1 MNDDETFEELIE
13 SYLEMSRSGTAPG
26 IEDFARLHSEHA
38 DRLLDLLPMMMRME
52 DCAAESRRNH
62 SLPGGEFPDLQ
73 GTDYRLVRKI
83 GTGGMGEVFEAIQI
97 SLNRKVAVKV
107 LSRSLTSDPAQR
119 EQFENEARVIA
130 MLHHPNIVK
139 IYNAGVSAD
148 RCYYAMELINGTGLN
163 HYETCAPREVARLGL
178 QAARALSYAHS
189 CGVLHCDVKPA
200 NLLLDYHGE
209 IHIGDFGLAFVMK
222 DAAGEQGRP
231 GMRSG
236 TLRYMAPERLK
247 HGINSFAGDQYS
259 FGVTLYELVTQAPVL
274 QEQNPRKLI
283 DRICA
288 APLPPL
294 QCTEPDL
301 AAIVNRCI
309 SFDPSDRYPNMEKA
323 AEDLE
328 HFLHHEPVSA
338 ADTSVFRRFRLWSKR
353 KPAVAALSLLTLT
366 AFAAF
371 AVAVT
376 VGYVRTNSAL
386 KLAER
391 NAAAANAA
399 LSDIFAHIE
408 HRTPTSSGSELLS
421 RLMPYYQDIAEQ
433 RNLPQSEIADMN
445 LLIGTAA
452 MRSGNY
458 PLAENA
464 FRRASELQP
473 DGATLNRLAAAL
485 RQQGKTVQADLT
497 THQVIYA
504 YPDSIEAVR
513 AHQSLGEYDEAF
525 ELLRSL
531 LQQNR
536 NDPEC
541 LYQYALLLETQPKF
555 ATPENR
561 IGDIPPNPSAL
572 LERLA
577 KQYPD
582 RMEFSLAFVDLTS
595 RKLSTPGRFTPQDRQ
610 SLEQALTL
618 ADRLLAG
625 FPNTPEVASAAVEL
639 YDAYIAQL
647 RRSGDQTAARKEE
660 ARLQGMLEILYHSPD
675 APDEVKETLLT
686 MQLEQLEQMIDAWT
700 RLPNAAAR
708 NNQSGQ
714 YRDLAM
720 KIRDELDDYHGD
732 KQEEFLNTLGQLWA
746 KTGSQMPIASA
757 RRQFVQNRRQPANP
771 DFGRTGPQERQNPVS
786 QQRTRTR
793 TPGGQ
798 QNGSGTRQERTG
810 RGGTIPMPGMITRP
824 FAPERSR
831 FNRGEQPQG
840 GAGRA
845 GGTVDRTRTD
855 ANGTSDRTRTDANG
869 TADRT
874 RTDANGTADRTRS
887 DANGTADRT
896 RSDVNGSADR
906 SSTDSGTDSGVSPD
920 TPAGENP

>member
-1 MNDDETFEELIE
+1 MNDDTTFEALIE
-13 SYLEMSRSGTAPG
+13 SYLEMFREGTAPDIG
-26 IEDFARLHSEHA
+26 DFTHLHPEYA
-38 DRLLDLLPMMMRME
+38 DRLADLLPLMVKME
-52 DCAAESRRNH
+52 NCAADSRRDH
-62 SLPGGEFPDLQ
+62 AVSGGDFPDLS
-73 GTDYRLVRKI
+73 GSDYRLIRKI
-83 GTGGMGEVFEAIQI
+83 GTGGMGEVFEATQI
-97 SLNRKVAVKV
+97 SLDRKVAVKV
-107 LSRSLTSDPAQR
+107 LSPSLTSDPAQR

-163 HYETCAPREVARLGL
+163 RYETCAPREIARLGL

-200 NLLLDYHGE
+200 NLLLDTHGE
-209 IHIGDFGLAFVMK
+209 LHIGDFGLAFVLQ
-222 DAAGEQGRP
+222 DAAGKQGRP

-274 QEQNPRKLI
+274 QEQNPQKLI

-294 QCTEPDL
+294 KCAEPDL

-309 SFDPSDRYPNMEKA
+309 SFDPAARYPGM
-323 AEDLE
+323 AEVAKDLE
-328 HFLHHEPVSA
+328 HFLRHEPVSA
-338 ADTSVFRRFRLWSKR
+338 ASTSVFRRFRLWSKR
-353 KPAVAALSLLTLT
+353 KPAVAALSLLALT
-366 AFAAF
+366 AVMAFAA
-371 AVAVT
+371 AVT

-386 KLAER
+386 KLAEK

-408 HRTPTSSGSELLS
+408 HRSPTSSGSELLS

-445 LLIGTAA
+445 LMIGTAA

-473 DGATLNRLAAAL
+473 DGATMNQLAAAL
-485 RQQGKTVQADLT
+485 RLQGKTVQADLT
-497 THQVIYA
+497 SHQVVYA
-504 YPDSIEAVR
+504 YPGSIEAVR
-513 AHQSLGEYDEAF
+513 AHQALGEYDEAF
-525 ELLRSL
+525 EKLRCL
-531 LQQNR
+531 LQQDR
-536 NDPEC
+536 NDPDR
-541 LYQYALLLETQPKF
+541 LYQYALLLETQPRF
-555 ATPENR
+555 AVPELR
-561 IGDIPPNPSAL
+561 IGDIPPNPSVL

-639 YDAYIAQL
+639 YNAHIAQL

-660 ARLQGMLEILYHSPD
+660 ARLQGMLEILYLSPD

-686 MQLEQLEQMIDAWT
+686 MQMEQLEQMIDAWT
-700 RLPNAAAR
+700 RLQNPSAR
-708 NNQSGQ
+708 NQAGRQ
-714 YRDLAM
+714 YEELAL
-720 KIRDELDDYHGD
+720 KIRDELYDYHGD
-732 KQEEFLNTLGQLWA
+732 RQEDFLNKLGQLWS
-746 KTGSQMPIASA
+746 KTGSAMPIESA
-757 RRQFVQNRRQPANP
+757 RRQFDQARRQME
-771 DFGRTGPQERQNPVS
+771 FGRAGLTERQNPGP

-793 TPGGQ
+793 NPAGPQT
-798 QNGSGTRQERTG
+798 GTRQERIGRGMGGGFMPPAGGEMRPFAPNRSTGNRGGQTPDRNG
-810 RGGTIPMPGMITRP
+810 RGGTSPDNTQDQDTRP
-824 FAPERSR
+824 AIQELSPVD
-831 FNRGEQPQG
+831 RGEQVPG
-840 GAGRA
+840 GV
-845 GGTVDRTRTD
+845 GG
-855 ANGTSDRTRTDANG
+855 
-869 TADRT
+869 
-874 RTDANGTADRTRS
+874 
-887 DANGTADRT
+887 
-896 RSDVNGSADR
+896 
-906 SSTDSGTDSGVSPD
+906 GVL
-920 TPAGENP
+920 

>member
-1 MNDDETFEELIE
+1 VNDDTTFEDLVE
-13 SYLEMSRSGTAPG
+13 SYFEMSRSGTAPD
-26 IEDFARLHSEHA
+26 IEEFARRYPEHE
-38 DRLLDLLPMMMRME
+38 DRLLDLLPTMMKME
-52 DCAAESRRNH
+52 DCAAENRRNR
-62 SLPGGEFPDLQ
+62 SVPGGESPDLQ

-83 GTGGMGEVFEAIQI
+83 GTGGMGEVFEAVQI

-200 NLLLDYHGE
+200 NLLLDNRGE

-222 DAAGEQGRP
+222 DAGEQGRP

-283 DRICA
+283 DRICS

-294 QCTEPDL
+294 QCSEPDL
-301 AAIVNRCI
+301 AAIINRCI
-309 SFDPSDRYPNMEKA
+309 GFDPAARYPSMEKA

-338 ADTSVFRRFRLWSKR
+338 ADTSVFRRFRLWAQR
-353 KPAVAALSLLTLT
+353 KPAVAALSLLAMTAIL
-366 AFAAF
+366 AFAA
-371 AVAVT
+371 AVT
-376 VGYVRTNSAL
+376 IGFIRTNSAL
-386 KLAER
+386 KLAEK

-433 RNLPQSEIADMN
+433 RNLPQSEIAEMN
-445 LLIGTAA
+445 LMIGTAA

-464 FRRASELQP
+464 FRRAYELQP
-473 DGATLNRLAAAL
+473 DGGTLNQLAAAL
-485 RQQGKTVQADLT
+485 RQEGKTVQADLT
-497 THQVIYA
+497 SHQVVYA
-504 YPDSIEAVR
+504 YPGSIEAVR

-531 LQQNR
+531 LSQNR

-541 LYQYALLLETQPKF
+541 LYQYALLLETQPQF
-555 ATPENR
+555 AVSEVR
-561 IGDIPPNPSAL
+561 IGDIPQNPSVL

-582 RMEFSLAFVDLTS
+582 RMEFPLAFVDLTS
-595 RKLSTPGRFTPQDRQ
+595 RKLNTPGRFTPQDRQ

-639 YDAYIAQL
+639 YNAHIAQL
-647 RRSGDQTAARKEE
+647 RRSGDQAAARKEE
-660 ARLQGMLEILYHSPD
+660 ARLQGMLEILYRSPD
-675 APDEVKETLLT
+675 APDEVKETLLA
-686 MQLEQLEQMIDAWT
+686 MQLEQLEQMIGALT
-700 RLPNAAAR
+700 RMQNPPAR
-708 NNQSGQ
+708 NQAGRQ
-714 YRDLAM
+714 YEELAL

-732 KQEEFLNTLGQLWA
+732 KQEEFLNELGQLWS
-746 KTGSQMPIASA
+746 KTGSAMPITSA
-757 RRQFVQNRRQPANP
+757 RRQFVQAGRQPGPGRLNP
-771 DFGRTGPQERQNPVS
+771 NPIPQ
-786 QQRTRTR
+786 QQRARTR
-793 TPGGQ
+793 NQGGQ
-798 QNGSGTRQERTG
+798 QNGAWQERIGRGSGGGFMPPAGGVMRPFAPNRATGSRGEQSPGGIG
-810 RGGTIPMPGMITRP
+810 RGGTMQGGQPGAAARP
-824 FAPERSR
+824 QERPASNRVEQTQQDVQPGAAPQPQTQERSASD
-831 FNRGEQPQG
+831 RGE
-840 GAGRA
+840 
-845 GGTVDRTRTD
+845 
-855 ANGTSDRTRTDANG
+855 
-869 TADRT
+869 
-874 RTDANGTADRTRS
+874 
-887 DANGTADRT
+887 
-896 RSDVNGSADR
+896 
-906 SSTDSGTDSGVSPD
+906 
-920 TPAGENP
+920 

>member
-1 MNDDETFEELIE
+1 VNDDATFEELIE
-13 SYLEMSRSGTAPG
+13 DYLEMFRSGTAPDVADYAQSHPG
-26 IEDFARLHSEHA
+26 HT
-38 DRLLDLLPMMMRME
+38 DRLTELLPLMVKME
-52 DCAAESRRNH
+52 DCAADGRRTRAAAD
-62 SLPGGEFPDLQ
+62 GEFPDLS
-73 GTDYRLVRKI
+73 GSDYRLIRKI
-83 GTGGMGEVFEAIQI
+83 GTGGMGEVFEAVQV

-107 LSRSLTSDPAQR
+107 LSPSLTSDPAQR
-119 EQFENEARVIA
+119 EQFGNEACVIA

-148 RCYYAMELINGTGLN
+148 RCYYAMELINGSGLN
-163 HYETCAPREVARLGL
+163 HYNACAPREIARLGL
-178 QAARALSYAHS
+178 QAARGLAYAHS

-200 NLLLDYHGE
+200 NLLLDTHGE
-209 IHIGDFGLAFVMK
+209 LHIGDFGLAFVLK
-222 DAAGEQGRP
+222 DAAGASGKS

-236 TLRYMAPERLK
+236 TLRYMAPERLA
-247 HGINSFAGDQYS
+247 HGINTFAGDQYS
-259 FGVTLYELVTQAPVL
+259 FGVTLYELLTQAPVL
-274 QEQNPRKLI
+274 PERDPKKLI
-283 DRICA
+283 DRICT

-294 QCTEPDL
+294 KCAEPDL

-309 SFDPSDRYPNMEKA
+309 AFDPADRYPSMEKV

-328 HFLHHEPVSA
+328 RFLHHEPVSA
-338 ADTSVFRRFRLWSKR
+338 ASTSVFRRFRLWSKR
-353 KPAVAALSLLTLT
+353 KPAVAALSLLAMTAII
-366 AFAAF
+366 AFAA
-371 AVAVT
+371 AVT

-386 KLAER
+386 KLAEQ

-464 FRRASELQP
+464 FRRAYELQP
-473 DGATLNRLAAAL
+473 DGGTLNQLASAL

-497 THQVIYA
+497 SHQAIDEF
-504 YPDSIEAVR
+504 PRSIEAVR
-513 AHQSLGEYDEAF
+513 AHQALGEYDEAF

-531 LQQNR
+531 LQQDR
-536 NDPEC
+536 NDPDR
-541 LYQYALLLETQPKF
+541 LYQYALLLETQPRF
-555 ATPENR
+555 AVPELR
-561 IGDIPPNPSAL
+561 IGDIPQNPSAL

-639 YDAYIAQL
+639 YNAHIAQQ
-647 RRSGDQTAARKEE
+647 RRSGDQAAARKEE
-660 ARLQGMLEILYHSPD
+660 ARLQGMLEILYLSPD
-675 APDEVKETLLT
+675 APDEVKETLLA

-700 RLPNAAAR
+700 RLPSAAAR
-708 NNQSGQ
+708 NQSGQ

-720 KIRDELDDYHGD
+720 KIRDELYDYHGD
-732 KQEEFLNTLGQLWA
+732 KQKEFLNTLGQLWA
-746 KTGSQMPIASA
+746 KTGSAMPIASA
-757 RRQFVQNRRQPANP
+757 RRQFVQPRRQPANP
-771 DFGRTGPQERQNPVS
+771 DFGRAGQTERQNQAP
-786 QQRTRTR
+786 QQRTRAR
-793 TPGGQ
+793 NPGGQ
-798 QNGSGTRQERTG
+798 QGGARQERIG
-810 RGGTIPMPGMITRP
+810 RGTGGGFMPPTGGEMRP
-824 FAPERSR
+824 FAPNRSNANR
-831 FNRGEQPQG
+831 NESAPGGANRGGSTQGTRTESATQSSAQDSSSLNRGEQVPG
-840 GAGRA
+840 GVG
-845 GGTVDRTRTD
+845 
-855 ANGTSDRTRTDANG
+855 
-869 TADRT
+869 
-874 RTDANGTADRTRS
+874 
-887 DANGTADRT
+887 
-896 RSDVNGSADR
+896 
-906 SSTDSGTDSGVSPD
+906 SGVL
-920 TPAGENP
+920 